1 MSTTIRSSSRPFF
14 LGHTRQPIAYRT
26 FRPALAKTIV
36 LYSDGACLGN
46 PGPGGYGT
54 VLTYGDHRRELWGGF
69 RLTTNNRMELMGAI
83 HGLEAL
89 TRPCTVTLVS
99 DSEYLVNSVRK
110 GWATGWRA
118 RGWKRAGKA
127 VPNADLW
134 ERLLTLADTHRVS
147 VEWVQGHAGHVENER
162 CDLLAR
168 TAAGS
173 SPVAVDVGY
182 ETRRSAS

>member
-1 MSTTIRSSSRPFF
+1 MSAS
-14 LGHTRQPIAYRT
+14 Q
-26 FRPALAKTIV
+26 AKTSSIV

-46 PGPGGYGT
+46 PGPGGYAAI
-54 VLTYGDHRRELWGGF
+54 LTFGDHRRELSGGF

-83 HGLEAL
+83 QGLEAL
-89 TRPCTVTLVS
+89 KRPCAVTLVS

-110 GWATGWRA
+110 GWATRWRA
-118 RGWKRAGKA
+118 QGWKRAGKV

-134 ERLLTLADTHRVS
+134 ERLLTLADTHRIA

-168 TAAGS
+168 TAAS
-173 SPVAVDVGY
+173 ANPIAVDVGY
-182 ETRRSAS
+182 ETRPSAS

>member
-1 MSTTIRSSSRPFF
+1 MSAPEPKTSS
-14 LGHTRQPIAYRT
+14 
-26 FRPALAKTIV
+26 IV

-46 PGPGGYGT
+46 PGPGGYAAI
-54 VLTYGDHRRELWGGF
+54 LTFGDHRRELSGGF

-83 HGLEAL
+83 QGLEAL
-89 TRPCTVTLVS
+89 KRPCAVTLVS

-110 GWATGWRA
+110 GWATRWRA
-118 RGWKRAGKA
+118 QNWKRSGKV

-134 ERLLTLADTHRVS
+134 MRFLTLAETHRIA

-168 TAAGS
+168 TAAAS
-173 SPVAVDVGY
+173 NPVGVDVGY
-182 ETRRSAS
+182 ETRPSAS